1 MSPIEDRAGR
11 EQVVQAALK
20 LLNRVG
26 LEGLTLKLIADE
38 LGIRAPTL
46 YWRFKNKQDL
56 IDEMAT
62 QVLGKCADQY
72 RAAAPRSWQ
81 DWALASGRI
90 LHRTLLRYRD
100 GARMVSGS
108 YLTDTSIHDVGEAAL
123 ASFVA
128 AGYTVE
134 DGVQCGMTVYS
145 YTIGFT
151 IEEQA
156 VISPRGERDPRYE
169 DSARRARLDAQRHP
183 LMRNARPALFQDYE
197 PRFERGLTMIV
208 AGFAAQTR
216 RQRGSRSSK

>member
-1 MSPIEDRAGR
+1 MSHTADRAGR
-11 EQVVQAALK
+11 EPVIQAGLK

-26 LEGLTLKLIADE
+26 LEGLTLKLIAEE

-62 QVLGKCADQY
+62 SVLVECARAY
-72 RAAAPRSWQ
+72 RAADPRSWR
-81 DWALASGRI
+81 DWALVSGRV
-90 LHRTLLRYRD
+90 LHATLRRYRD

-108 YLTDTSIHDVGEAAL
+108 YLTDTRVHDVGEAAL

-134 DGVQCGMTVYS
+134 DGVQCLLTVYS

-156 VISPRGERDPRYE
+156 VVSPKGVRDPRYK
-169 DSARRARLDAQRHP
+169 DRVRRARSDEKTHP
-183 LMRNARPALFQDYE
+183 LTVGVGPVLFQDYE
-197 PRFERGLTMIV
+197 RRFERGLQIIV
-208 AGFAAQTR
+208 AGFAAE
-216 RQRGSRSSK
+216 RSTQS